1 MKHKTENLKSDD
13 EFPGENPELKTGEAE
28 LKTGEAELKT
38 GEAELKTGEAEL
50 KTKEQEIEKSIVE
63 KDKNAHFYMTQLQYL
78 QADFDNY
85 KKRVEKDRENFIKF
99 ANSELILKLLN
110 VLDEFESAF
119 AVIEKTGECGSTEGF
134 KMIYR
139 NLIKI
144 LEREGLK
151 PIDAAGKKFDHNYHE
166 ALMRESSDKEDG
178 IILEEFQKG
187 YMLGDR
193 VIRHSKVKVAKNEL
207 ADAD

>member
-13 EFPGENPELKTGEAE
+13 EFPGENSEPKTGEPEPKTGDLESKTGDMEPKTGEPELKTGEP
-28 LKTGEAELKT
+28 
-38 GEAELKTGEAEL
+38 
-50 KTKEQEIEKSIVE
+50 EIEKHIVE
-63 KDKNAHFYMTQLQYL
+63 KDKNAQFYLIQFQYL

-99 ANSELILKLLN
+99 ANSELILKLLT

-134 KMIYR
+134 KMIYK

-151 PIDAAGKKFDHNYHE
+151 PIDAAGKKFNHNYHE

-193 VIRHSKVKVAKNEL
+193 VIRHSKVKVAKNE
-207 ADAD
+207 